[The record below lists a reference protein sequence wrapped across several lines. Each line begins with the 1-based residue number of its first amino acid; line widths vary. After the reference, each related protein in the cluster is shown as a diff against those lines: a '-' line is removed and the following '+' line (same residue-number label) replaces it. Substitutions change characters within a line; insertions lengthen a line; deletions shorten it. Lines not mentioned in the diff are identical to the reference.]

1 MKTRR
6 HSKSHGGGFFSPS
19 VNEYGLAEPSW
30 WDKIKNKFSGYQSQ
44 STIPAMTGGK
54 SSRKGGR
61 KIRGGKSKKSRKSK
75 GGKRTRKHCKY

>member
-54 SSRKGGR
+54 S
-61 KIRGGKSKKSRKSK
+61 KKSRKSK